1 MTQGLS
7 GEHASSPYG
16 EAGTPSAVAPSTVHD
31 IYPKLDTVPGVAT
44 QVDSNN
50 TVVSEIRRSQ
60 LAFKDMIQEDKPMDM
75 IISFLEDPKLN
86 VFEAQNLQCLL
97 TVQSRTTTTDPKK
110 TQTLCRWLSRQV
122 ALGLLPHDEVVS
134 TVEIITGNSEK
145 RRLFSSCEDLSRAVF
160 EGTSLSTVYQGEDS
174 LMIHSFND
182 YLSSLPLGALS
193 WATQNL
199 GIEMIKSLRV
209 ANENPLKMRLRVF
222 LQVWYSIK
230 EPDVKEQDVVCKS
243 QTRASKLLDMLQHI
257 PRHLLLDFLHETH
270 RKFFKRLFA
279 MNGGRSAI
287 LEQWSRLEEPSFLRE
302 LLPRFEAQMAR
313 EKIANIAEYLQLMDH
328 RAKCSFLLRHWYE
341 TKLAYHSKAGLSF
354 PSALE
359 ARFQRSLQENP
370 NRSPFINL
378 LLSLRSLDYNPPAE
392 TQSRLLRLLRA
403 LDMSGIIVALIAS
416 SEMHHVHFG
425 ARVVQAEIYHHLS
438 IGKQRIAYKIFRSY
452 HKLPIE
458 HVPELAEVIISRPN
472 LHSEVALR
480 LRHSRQKWLG
490 CTKEF
495 TQNRLT
501 LRDLR
506 TSTLN
511 RMALAYAKAP
521 HLRPIWAFRKVYA
534 CYQTLRTEHLPVQP
548 DITRAMTHA
557 GVIRFLLEGEWV
569 STIRFMQILRLVREV
584 EGEEVAEQLDRS
596 LWDWRREVL
605 GKGRENRDRE
615 LEEGSR
621 VGCFVR
627 SAFPRTAVG
636 PRRTRR
642 PCAKWWKCDGE

>member
-1 MTQGLS
+1 M
-7 GEHASSPYG
+7 
-16 EAGTPSAVAPSTVHD
+16 
-31 IYPKLDTVPGVAT
+31 
-44 QVDSNN
+44 DSNN
-50 TVVSEIRRSQ
+50 SVVSEIRRSQ

-75 IISFLEDPKLN
+75 IISFLEDSKLN
-86 VFEAQNLQCLL
+86 VFEAQNLQYLL
-97 TVQSRTTTTDPKK
+97 TVQSRTTTTDPRKI
-110 TQTLCRWLSRQV
+110 QTLCRWLSRHV

-134 TVEIITGNSEK
+134 MIEIITGNSGE
-145 RRLFSSCEDLSRAVF
+145 RLSISSCEDLYKAVI
-160 EGTSLSTVYQGEDS
+160 EGISLCTIYQGEDIRK
-174 LMIHSFND
+174 IHSFNA
-182 YLSSLPLGALS
+182 YVNSLSTGTLS
-193 WATQNL
+193 WPTQNL
-199 GIEMIKSLRV
+199 GVEIIKSLRV
-209 ANENPLKMRLRVF
+209 ANDGPMRMSLRFF
-222 LQVWYSIK
+222 LRDWYSIE
-230 EPDVKEQDVVCKS
+230 EPDVKEQDVMGRS
-243 QTRASKLLDMLQHI
+243 QTRASKLLDMLQHM
-257 PRHLLLDFLHETH
+257 PHHLLLGILRESIKIFL
-270 RKFFKRLFA
+270 KRLFA
-279 MNGGRSAI
+279 MDGGISAVVKQ
-287 LEQWSRLEEPSFLRE
+287 LSRLEEPSFLRE
-302 LLPRFEAQMAR
+302 LLPLIEARIAQ
-313 EKIANIAEYLQLMDH
+313 EKLADIAEYLQLMDH
-328 RAKCSFLLRHWYE
+328 RAKCLFLLRHWYE
-341 TKLAYHSKAGLSF
+341 TKLASHLNVGLSF
-354 PSALE
+354 PSVLE
-359 ARFQRSLQENP
+359 ARFQRSIQENP
-370 NRSPFINL
+370 DRSPFINL
-378 LLSLRSLDYNPPAE
+378 LLSLRSLDYYPPAE

-416 SEMHHVHFG
+416 SEMHHVHFN
-425 ARVVQAEIYHHLS
+425 ARVVQAEIYYHLS
-438 IGKQRIAYKIFRSY
+438 IGKQRIAYKIFRSHY
-452 HKLPIE
+452 QLPIE

-495 TQNRLT
+495 TQDRLT

-557 GVIRFLLEGEWV
+557 GVIRFLQEGEWV

>member
-1 MTQGLS
+1 M
-7 GEHASSPYG
+7 
-16 EAGTPSAVAPSTVHD
+16 
-31 IYPKLDTVPGVAT
+31 
-44 QVDSNN
+44 DSNN

-75 IISFLEDPKLN
+75 IINFLEDPKLN

-97 TVQSRTTTTDPKK
+97 TVQSRTTTTDPRKI
-110 TQTLCRWLSRQV
+110 QTLCRWLSRHV

-134 TVEIITGNSEK
+134 MIEIITGNSGE
-145 RRLFSSCEDLSRAVF
+145 RLSISSCEDLYKAVI
-160 EGTSLSTVYQGEDS
+160 EGISLCTIYQGEDIRK
-174 LMIHSFND
+174 IHSFNA
-182 YLSSLPLGALS
+182 YVNSLSTGTLS
-193 WATQNL
+193 WPTQNL
-199 GIEMIKSLRV
+199 GVEIIKSLRV
-209 ANENPLKMRLRVF
+209 ANDGPMRMSLRFF
-222 LQVWYSIK
+222 LRDWYSIE
-230 EPDVKEQDVVCKS
+230 EPDVKEQDVMGRS
-243 QTRASKLLDMLQHI
+243 QTRASKLLDMLQHM
-257 PRHLLLDFLHETH
+257 PHHLLLGILRESIKIFL
-270 RKFFKRLFA
+270 KRLFA
-279 MNGGRSAI
+279 MDGGISAVVKQ
-287 LEQWSRLEEPSFLRE
+287 LSRLEEPSFLRE
-302 LLPRFEAQMAR
+302 LLPLIEARIAQ
-313 EKIANIAEYLQLMDH
+313 EKLADIVEYLQLMDH
-328 RAKCSFLLRHWYE
+328 RAKCLFLLRHRYE
-341 TKLAYHSKAGLSF
+341 KKLASHLNVDLSF
-354 PSALE
+354 PSVLE
-359 ARFQRSLQENP
+359 AHFQRSIQENP
-370 NRSPFINL
+370 GRSPFINL
-378 LLSLRSLDYNPPAE
+378 LLSLRSLDYYPPAE

-416 SEMHHVHFG
+416 SEMHHVHFN
-425 ARVVQAEIYHHLS
+425 ARVVQAEIYYHLS
-438 IGKQRIAYKIFRSY
+438 IGKQRIAYKIFRSHY
-452 HKLPIE
+452 QLPIE

-490 CTKEF
+490 RTKEF
-495 TQNRLT
+495 TQDRLT

-557 GVIRFLLEGEWV
+557 GVIRFLQEGEWV
-569 STIRFMQILRLVREV
+569 STIRFMQILRLVRQV